1 MNIVDAILI
10 VILIIGVLDGV
21 RQGVVRS
28 VVGFFGTIVVFFLSW
43 VLKGSLANILISHL
57 PQLGTNSAV
66 SVIIYFVLSFI
77 ILLIIF
83 SIIYGLILKVTNVI
97 EKVLDATVILGFV
110 SKVLGGIFGL
120 IKMYLFMFIVL
131 FILSIFN
138 ISLMH
143 ESKVNNFILNETPLL
158 APMIK
163 DAWEGIKDVYESNN
177 VEEALTNLFEKNIIN
192 EENFEKLIGGN
203 Q

>member
-192 EENFEKLIGGN
+192 EENFEKLMGGN

>member
-57 PQLGTNSAV
+57 PQLGSNSAV
-66 SVIIYFVLSFI
+66 SVIIYFVLSYI
-77 ILLIIF
+77 ILLIVF

-97 EKVLDATVILGFV
+97 E
-110 SKVLGGIFGL
+110 
-120 IKMYLFMFIVL
+120 
-131 FILSIFN
+131 
-138 ISLMH
+138 
-143 ESKVNNFILNETPLL
+143 
-158 APMIK
+158 
-163 DAWEGIKDVYESNN
+163 
-177 VEEALTNLFEKNIIN
+177 
-192 EENFEKLIGGN
+192 
-203 Q
+203 

>member
-1 MNIVDAILI
+1 M
-10 VILIIGVLDGV
+10 
-21 RQGVVRS
+21 
-28 VVGFFGTIVVFFLSW
+28 
-43 VLKGSLANILISHL
+43 KK
-57 PQLGTNSAV
+57 
-66 SVIIYFVLSFI
+66 
-77 ILLIIF
+77 
-83 SIIYGLILKVTNVI
+83 IIYGLILKVTNVI